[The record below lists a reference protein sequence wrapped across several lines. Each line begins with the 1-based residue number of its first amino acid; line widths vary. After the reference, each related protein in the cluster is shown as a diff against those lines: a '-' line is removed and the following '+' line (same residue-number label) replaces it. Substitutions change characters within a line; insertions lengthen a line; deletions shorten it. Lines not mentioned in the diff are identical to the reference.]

1 MSTTGSFSGPIIEL
15 GKAIV
20 ERTAEQQGGLLD
32 GDDPTDF
39 RTSSPIRLWAVQ
51 LGIIVC
57 TAQLLALGLTKLRQP
72 KVIAEVIG
80 GILLGPTLFGRIP
93 GFTEHIF
100 PAVSRPYLSL
110 TAEIGL
116 VLFLFLVGLEI
127 DTNII
132 KRNAKSSLIIST
144 GGIIIPFG
152 LGAAVAIPVYKQFID
167 PSTEFSHF
175 LLFVGVAFSI
185 TAFPVLC
192 RILTELKLLDDVIGI
207 VVLSAGVGNDIV
219 GWVLLALTVAL
230 VNASSSL
237 TALYILLV
245 SVAWTLFILYPSRW
259 FFSWFARW
267 TGSTEKGP
275 TPVFMTATI
284 LLVFGSAFVTDAI
297 GVNAIFGGF
306 LAGLVIPR
314 DGNLNITITEKLEDM
329 VAIIFLPLYF
339 TLSGLSTNLGLLDSG
354 VTWGYTIMILVV
366 AYIGKFFGGSGAARV
381 AGFGWRESFTI
392 GTLMSCKGL
401 IELIVLNVGL
411 QAGILDTR
419 VFSMFVLEA
428 LVLTFAC
435 TPVVVWLYPPH
446 LRTRAAATGGNF
458 ANLSGGQGGENGAL
472 CLSSEKKE
480 RFLVVL
486 DRMGH
491 MPSAMAITQLLR
503 PANPLPVPT
512 KAPSTSRSSHSPSP
526 RHSQEPAVDN
536 KKTSVTALRLVEL
549 TDRTSDL
556 MRSSVPEELMVRD
569 PLLNV
574 FHMFAGL
581 HDMKVANR
589 LAVST
594 YETYHERVGTVAA
607 ESSAQLILL
616 SWASPLRGLV
626 GGGHGGV
633 PLTIHP
639 TTGSGESHGVTPQ
652 VTHTSNPLAGLFAG
666 PSSQSATGGA
676 HTTTLT
682 RHEKHT
688 SVAHSYF
695 IRRLYASAPTD
706 VGLFVD
712 NQAVQQQDHVLGS
725 KAHLFVPFFGGPD
738 DRLALEFVLQLCE
751 RPEVTATIIRVTKE
765 ALLSDSEAEA
775 NGKGELPPEQALL
788 AGAAGEYAVPI
799 TDTHPSIPRMA
810 DTIYPNV
817 TTQTRLASDTAD
829 SICWFKY
836 APQEDPN
843 AIAPQHTPQ
852 VQDALSR
859 ITFTSQSSPRPLHS
873 LVNKASEVAA
883 EKRLI
888 VVVGRGKR
896 LAAESHQ
903 DEMKILLDEEQG
915 RKHGGL
921 GDELRNTL
929 GDVATA
935 FMVSRVS
942 AGLLVMQASATLSN
956 LDV

>member
-1 MSTTGSFSGPIIEL
+1 MSTTGSFSGPILEL
-15 GKAIV
+15 GKALV
-20 ERTAEQQGGLLD
+20 KRAAEQQGGLLD
-32 GDDPTDF
+32 GDDPTEF
-39 RTSSPIRLWAVQ
+39 RTSAPIRLWAIQ
-51 LGIIVC
+51 LGIIII
-57 TAQLLALGLTKLRQP
+57 TTQLLALGLAKLRQP

-80 GILLGPTLFGRIP
+80 GIVLGPTLFGRIP

-100 PAVSRPYLSL
+100 PPVSRPYLSL

-127 DTNII
+127 DTEVI
-132 KRNAKSSLIIST
+132 KRNARNSLIISA
-144 GGIIIPFG
+144 GGITIPFG
-152 LGAAVAIPVYKQFID
+152 LGAAVAVPVYKQFVD
-167 PSTEFSHF
+167 QSTDFSHF

-192 RILTELKLLDDVIGI
+192 RILTELKLLDDVIGVI
-207 VVLSAGVGNDIV
+207 VLSAGVGNDIV
-219 GWVLLALTVAL
+219 GWILLALTVAL
-230 VNASSSL
+230 VNASSGL

-245 SVAWTLFILYPSRW
+245 SFGWVLFVLYPCRW
-259 FFSWFARW
+259 FFNWFARW

-275 TPVFMTATI
+275 TPLFMTGTI
-284 LLVFGSAFVTDAI
+284 LLVFGSAFMTDAI

-314 DGNLNITITEKLEDM
+314 ENNLNITITEKLEDT

-339 TLSGLSTNLGLLDSG
+339 TISGLSTNLGLLNTG
-354 VTWGYTIMILVV
+354 LIWGYTIMILVV
-366 AYIGKFFGGSGAARV
+366 AYVGKFFGGSVAARF

-428 LVLTFAC
+428 VVLTFAC
-435 TPVVVWLYPPH
+435 TPVAVWLYPPH
-446 LRTRAAATGGNF
+446 LRTRAVPTGGNF
-458 ANLSGGQGGENGAL
+458 SSLSGAAGEKGAMR
-472 CLSSEKKE
+472 LSSEKKE

-503 PANPLPVPT
+503 PANPIPAPT
-512 KAPSTSRSSHSPSP
+512 KASATGHSSHPPSP
-526 RHSQEPAVDN
+526 RRSQEPQPDT
-536 KKTSVTALRLVEL
+536 KTTVTALRLVEL

-581 HDMKVANR
+581 NDLDVYNR
-589 LAVST
+589 LSVST
-594 YETYHERVGTVAA
+594 YDTYHERIGIVAE

-616 SWASPLRGLV
+616 SWNSPLRGLA
-626 GGGHGGV
+626 GGQHGGV
-633 PLTIHP
+633 ALTVQP
-639 TTGSGESHGVTPQ
+639 TMASGDSHGAVPQ

-666 PSSQSATGGA
+666 PSSHGATGGA
-676 HTTTLT
+676 QSTALT
-682 RHEKHT
+682 RHEKIS
-688 SVAHSYF
+688 SVAHSHF
-695 IRRLYASAPTD
+695 IRRLYASAPAD

-712 NQAVQQQDHVLGS
+712 NQAVQQPGHILGS
-725 KAHLFVPFFGGPD
+725 KAHLLVPFFGGPD
-738 DRLALEFVLQLCE
+738 DRLALEFVVQLCE

-765 ALLSDSEAEA
+765 ALLSESEGE
-775 NGKGELPPEQALL
+775 GKGKIELPEQAHL
-788 AGAAGEYAVPI
+788 AGTAGDHGVI
-799 TDTHPSIPRMA
+799 TDTLHSIPRMA

-829 SICWFKY
+829 NICWFKY

-852 VQDALSR
+852 VQDALTR
-859 ITFTSQSSPRPLHS
+859 VTFTSLSSPRPLHS
-873 LVNKASEVAA
+873 LVDKATEVAA

-888 VVVGRGKR
+888 MVVGRGKR
-896 LAAESHQ
+896 LAAESHH
-903 DEMKILLDEEQG
+903 DEMKILLNEEQG

-921 GDELRNTL
+921 GNEMRNTL

-942 AGLLVMQASATLSN
+942 AGLLVMQASATPSQ
-956 LDV
+956 LDA

>member
-15 GKAIV
+15 GKAFV
-20 ERTAEQQGGLLD
+20 KRAAEQQGGLLD
-32 GDDPTDF
+32 GDDPTEF
-39 RTSSPIRLWAVQ
+39 RTSAPIRLWAIQ
-51 LGIIVC
+51 LGVIII
-57 TAQLLALGLTKLRQP
+57 TTQLLALGLAKLRQP

-80 GILLGPTLFGRIP
+80 GIVLGPTLFGRIP

-100 PAVSRPYLSL
+100 PPVSRPYLSL
-110 TAEIGL
+110 TAEIGGLFFIPSLGCRAPSENDADFVIPSGL
-116 VLFLFLVGLEI
+116 VLFL
-127 DTNII
+127 
-132 KRNAKSSLIIST
+132 
-144 GGIIIPFG
+144 
-152 LGAAVAIPVYKQFID
+152 
-167 PSTEFSHF
+167 
-175 LLFVGVAFSI
+175 
-185 TAFPVLC
+185 
-192 RILTELKLLDDVIGI
+192 
-207 VVLSAGVGNDIV
+207 AGVGNDIV
-219 GWVLLALTVAL
+219 GWILLALTVAL
-230 VNASSSL
+230 VNASSGL

-245 SVAWTLFILYPSRW
+245 SFGWVLFVLYPCRW
-259 FFSWFARW
+259 FFTWFARW

-275 TPVFMTATI
+275 TPLFMTGTI
-284 LLVFGSAFVTDAI
+284 LLVFGSAFMTDAI

-314 DGNLNITITEKLEDM
+314 ENNLNITITEKLEDT
-329 VAIIFLPLYF
+329 VSIIFLPLYF
-339 TLSGLSTNLGLLDSG
+339 TISGLSTNLGLLNTG
-354 VTWGYTIMILVV
+354 LIWGYTIMILVV
-366 AYIGKFFGGSGAARV
+366 AYIGKFFGGSVAARF

-428 LVLTFAC
+428 VVLTFAC
-435 TPVVVWLYPPH
+435 TPVAVWLYPPH
-446 LRTRAAATGGNF
+446 LRTRAVATGGNF
-458 ANLSGGQGGENGAL
+458 ANLSARAGEKGAL
-472 CLSSEKKE
+472 RLSSEKKE

-503 PANPLPVPT
+503 PAQPLPAPT
-512 KAPSTSRSSHSPSP
+512 KTPPTGRSSHSPSP
-526 RHSQEPAVDN
+526 RRSQEPQADI
-536 KKTSVTALRLVEL
+536 KTTVTALRLVEL

-581 HDMKVANR
+581 NDLDVYNR

-594 YETYHERVGTVAA
+594 YDTYHERIGVVAE

-616 SWASPLRGLV
+616 SWSSPLRGLA
-626 GGGHGGV
+626 GGQHGGV
-633 PLTIHP
+633 ALTVQP
-639 TTGSGESHGVTPQ
+639 TMASGDSHGAPPQ

-666 PSSQSATGGA
+666 PSSHGAAGGSHPTA
-676 HTTTLT
+676 LT
-682 RHEKHT
+682 RHEKIN
-688 SVAHSYF
+688 SVAHSHF
-695 IRRLYASAPTD
+695 IRRLYASAPAD

-712 NQAVQQQDHVLGS
+712 NQAVQQPGHILGS
-725 KAHLFVPFFGGPD
+725 QAHLLVPFFGGPD
-738 DRLALEFVLQLCE
+738 DRLALEFVVQLCE
-751 RPEVTATIIRVTKE
+751 RPEVTATVIRVTKE
-765 ALLSDSEAEA
+765 ALLSDSEGDA
-775 NGKGELPPEQALL
+775 KGNIELPEQAHL
-788 AGAAGEYAVPI
+788 
-799 TDTHPSIPRMA
+799 IPRMA

-829 SICWFKY
+829 NICWFKY

-852 VQDALSR
+852 VQDALTR
-859 ITFTSQSSPRPLHS
+859 VTFTSLSSPRPLHS
-873 LVNKASEVAA
+873 LVDKANEVAA

-896 LAAESHQ
+896 LAAESHH
-903 DEMKILLDEEQG
+903 DEMKTLLDEEQG

-921 GDELRNTL
+921 GNEMRNTL

-942 AGLLVMQASATLSN
+942 AGLLVMQASATQGQ
-956 LDV
+956 LDA